1 MEVVMKTIGNYEAR
15 THWSELL
22 QDVKAGERYVI
33 LHKGEPI
40 AELLPPQAD
49 NRRTRSKRAAE
60 KLLQQMANRT
70 PVDVDIKALVGE
82 GRD

>member
-1 MEVVMKTIGNYEAR
+1 MKTIGNYEAR
-15 THWSELL
+15 THWSEIL
-22 QDVKAGERYVI
+22 QGVKSGERYVI

-40 AELLPPQAD
+40 AELIPPQVD
-49 NRRTRSKRAAE
+49 SRQMRSKRAAE
-60 KLLQQMANRT
+60 KLLQRMSARA